1 MFKIILMVAI
11 KSYGGQVNRWKTDVA
26 TGYLYEIPF
35 ALLIDYSLH
44 LPHAT
49 PLLHSSP
56 DSPSILQRPASISV
70 ALGRR
75 AELVCIP
82 DGNPDPR
89 ISWLFQGTQI
99 AGAEGPI
106 YSIAMVTGG
115 NGGQYTCMASN
126 VIGTTSAVATL
137 TVLCEY
143 LCYHSPLTSGL

>member
-1 MFKIILMVAI
+1 MPL
-11 KSYGGQVNRWKTDVA
+11 
-26 TGYLYEIPF
+26 
-35 ALLIDYSLH
+35 
-44 LPHAT
+44 

-75 AELVCIP
+75 AEFVCIP

-106 YSIAMVTGG
+106 YSIAMVTGA

-143 LCYHSPLTSGL
+143 LCFHSPLTSGL